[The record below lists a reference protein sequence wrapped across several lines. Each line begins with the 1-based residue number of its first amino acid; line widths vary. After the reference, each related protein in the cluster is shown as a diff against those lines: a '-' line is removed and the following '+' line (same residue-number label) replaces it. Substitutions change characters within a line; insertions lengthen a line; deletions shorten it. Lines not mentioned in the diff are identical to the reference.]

1 MEPITTNWSR
11 EELKAYILLYC
22 AHADFIET
30 QEEVDYI
37 KSKVSEV
44 DYKKIHKEFDN
55 DSDYES
61 IQKIEYTVEKYN
73 YTKEEIHTL
82 FKRMKE
88 LFYLDGE
95 YSAAEQSI
103 FIGLKHLLGEN

>member
-37 KSKVSEV
+37 ESKVNEV
-44 DYKKIHKEFDN
+44 DYKKIHEEFDR

-61 IQKIEYTVEKYN
+61 IQKIEYTIEKYN
-73 YTKEEIHTL
+73 YSKEEIHDL
-82 FKRMKE
+82 FMRIKE

-103 FIGLKHLLGEN
+103 FIGLKHLLGED

>member
-1 MEPITTNWSR
+1 MENISTNWTR

-30 QEEVDYI
+30 QEEIDYI
-37 KSKVSEV
+37 KSKVSEA
-44 DYKKIHKEFDN
+44 DYQKIHDEFEK

-61 IQKIEYTVEKYN
+61 IQKIEYTIEKYN
-73 YTKEEIHTL
+73 YTKAEIDSL
-82 FKRMKE
+82 FERIKE

-103 FIGLKHLLGEN
+103 FIGLKHLLGDN

>member
-1 MEPITTNWSR
+1 MEGISTNWTR

-30 QEEVDYI
+30 KEEIDYI
-37 KSKVSEV
+37 KSKVSEA
-44 DYKKIHKEFDN
+44 DYQKIHNEFEN

-61 IQKIEYTVEKYN
+61 IQKIEYTIEKYN
-73 YTKEEIHTL
+73 YTEAEIDSL
-82 FKRMKE
+82 FKRIKE

-103 FIGLKHLLGEN
+103 FIGLKHLLKTN

>member
-1 MEPITTNWSR
+1 MEGISTNWTR

-30 QEEVDYI
+30 KEEIDYI
-37 KSKVSEV
+37 KSKVSEA
-44 DYKKIHKEFDN
+44 DYQKIYNEFEN

-61 IQKIEYTVEKYN
+61 IQKIEYTIGKYN
-73 YTKEEIHTL
+73 YTEAEIDLL
-82 FKRMKE
+82 FKRIKE

-103 FIGLKHLLGEN
+103 FIGLKHLLKTN